1 MKGVGLELVQGRIER
16 EQEVTLDLGIGRSKV
31 SQGDEY
37 ATEGIREP
45 LSRACASIQAAC
57 RVDSSQM
64 GLPRLTDECPEV
76 VGAGLPGL
84 KGGSDS
90 GLWSVGGKEVV
101 RRRKR
106 RRWVWL
112 RISFSCFT
120 GPLLGRNTLQNPGE
134 AESEDREKRERG
146 QRGSELVA
154 FGPLRCSEFLAPI
167 ANPQYLPRIPTDSGH
182 TGSLK

>member
-1 MKGVGLELVQGRIER
+1 MECGR
-16 EQEVTLDLGIGRSKV
+16 
-31 SQGDEY
+31 
-37 ATEGIREP
+37 EG
-45 LSRACASIQAAC
+45 S
-57 RVDSSQM
+57 
-64 GLPRLTDECPEV
+64 
-76 VGAGLPGL
+76 
-84 KGGSDS
+84 
-90 GLWSVGGKEVV
+90 GKEEE
-101 RRRKR
+101 R

-154 FGPLRCSEFLAPI
+154 FWSSQMFRISSPHCQSPVSA
-167 ANPQYLPRIPTDSGH
+167 RIPTDSGH